1 MEQEQ
6 KRKEKEKQYAF
17 TKPGEDHGDV
27 KERRRDRSDSS

>member
-17 TKPGEDHGDV
+17 TKPGEDDRDV
-27 KERRRDRSDSS
+27 KDRRSDRSDSS